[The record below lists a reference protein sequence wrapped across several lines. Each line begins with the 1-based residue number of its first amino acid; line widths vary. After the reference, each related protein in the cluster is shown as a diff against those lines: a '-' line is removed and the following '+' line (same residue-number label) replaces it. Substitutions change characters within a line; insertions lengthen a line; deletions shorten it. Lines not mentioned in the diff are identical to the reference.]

1 MNTPNILDR
10 NRVILCHFDSYST
23 ALVFARYGDSILAP
37 TPLPDGT
44 SNAPAPEDV
53 SEQHAPSAVLDAFV
67 AQYGLDPTKLI
78 LNDGF
83 QAWLSSDGDPI
94 RIHLA
99 RFTTLDAPHDAL
111 QPSGGVFKPIS
122 GMRGMPM
129 IELNLMRQVFDLI
142 MGGG

>member
-1 MNTPNILDR
+1 MTTYNILDR

-23 ALVFARYGDSILAP
+23 ALVFARYGDSVL
-37 TPLPDGT
+37 
-44 SNAPAPEDV
+44 APAPLPETASAIPVLSDV
-53 SEQHAPSAVLDAFV
+53 DAQHAPGAVLDAFV
-67 AQYGLDPTKLI
+67 ARYGLDPTKLK
-78 LNDGF
+78 LDDDF

-99 RFTTLDAPHDAL
+99 RFTTIDAPHEAL
-111 QPSGGVFKPIS
+111 EPSGGVFKPIS

-129 IELNLMRQVFDLI
+129 IELNLMRQAFNLI